1 MMCAWAIFNRCFV
14 ILKDRSINAYVTI
27 VIVIRQIIL
36 VDFVH
41 RLVTTCGDAAKQNHV
56 YHNDSDLFLFIKQ
69 LSRIMSDDGNIIGNT
84 TILCS
89 SIILALLEF

>member
-1 MMCAWAIFNRCFV
+1 MMCAWAIHNRCFV
-14 ILKDRSINAYVTI
+14 ILRDRSINAYVTI

-56 YHNDSDLFLFIKQ
+56 YHIMIVIYFY
-69 LSRIMSDDGNIIGNT
+69 LS
-84 TILCS
+84 S
-89 SIILALLEF
+89 SYFE